1 MRPGRAGATLAGVA
15 FRVLIVDD
23 NGSFL
28 YAARVLLA
36 REGLQVVGIASTG
49 VEALRRVCEVRPDVV
64 LVDIE
69 LAGESGFDVARRLSE
84 HDPEG
89 PPVILV
95 STHAEEDLGG
105 LVDESPAI
113 GFLPKSELSAPAIR
127 GMLGLSQAAGA
138 ATTARRGR

>member
-1 MRPGRAGATLAGVA
+1 MRRRGARATLAGMA

-49 VEALRRVCEVRPDVV
+49 VEALRRVREVRPDVV

-69 LAGESGFDVARRLSE
+69 LAGESGFEVARRLAE

-95 STHAEEDLGG
+95 STHAEEDFGE
-105 LVDESPAI
+105 LVDDSPAI

-127 GMLGLSQAAGA
+127 GMLGLSQAAA
-138 ATTARRGR
+138 ATARRGR